1 MAYIG
6 AVAPGYDPT
15 RASVPQ
21 LDAERFSGNAST
33 TAFTLARQVVSPT
46 DIDVVVENV
55 TQEPTVAY
63 SVNGNTL
70 TFTEAPGT
78 GTNNIYVVYRGSG
91 ISNYAFVPDGS
102 ITYAKLANN
111 IKQFTVDAVTA
122 NGTGTT
128 VELTEAPA
136 SANSIIVS
144 VDGVIQT
151 APTNYTLSGSTI
163 TFTGVPDNGAN
174 VVVRHI
180 GFRTTSTVTALQAS
194 SVTATEI
201 ADGSITNVKIVSVAN
216 TKISGN
222 IVSSQITSVANTQI
236 TGTITGSQISSNTLS
251 NTVFQTG
258 SVENYMS
265 AAGLGFGMRNRI
277 INGAMGIWQR
287 ATTQTFTNS
296 LVYGSVD
303 RWVFIQGG
311 GSASISQTQST
322 VVPTGF
328 QYAIKQQRTAAS
340 TTTGT
345 VYSVQEIETV
355 NCYDLAGQAV
365 TLSFWAK
372 CGANFSASGS
382 TLTSLIY
389 QGTGTDQGT
398 TSWISGTWT
407 SPTSN
412 TQSNT
417 LTTSYQKFTQTV
429 TLGAS
434 TTELVIALQ
443 WDPVG
448 TAGADDSVFITGVQ
462 LEKGSTATSFDYRPY
477 GTELVLCQ
485 RYCYIISGNSKL
497 IGTGY
502 NRATTRCDFFTTLPV
517 TMRASPT
524 ATVTSGTNYYYVD
537 YSQAA
542 TNMNDFSVNI
552 TTTQNAI
559 FLNSGL
565 SGLTA
570 GSGNSVLTQNASAFV
585 SFSAEL

>member
-1 MAYIG
+1 MALI
-6 AVAPGYDPT
+6 
-15 RASVPQ
+15 
-21 LDAERFSGNAST
+21 
-33 TAFTLARQVVSPT
+33 
-46 DIDVVVENV
+46 
-55 TQEPTVAY
+55 
-63 SVNGNTL
+63 
-70 TFTEAPGT
+70 
-78 GTNNIYVVYRGSG
+78 
-91 ISNYAFVPDGS
+91 
-102 ITYAKLANN
+102 
-111 IKQFTVDAVTA
+111 
-122 NGTGTT
+122 
-128 VELTEAPA
+128 
-136 SANSIIVS
+136 
-144 VDGVIQT
+144 
-151 APTNYTLSGSTI
+151 
-163 TFTGVPDNGAN
+163 
-174 VVVRHI
+174 
-180 GFRTTSTVTALQAS
+180 
-194 SVTATEI
+194 
-201 ADGSITNVKIVSVAN
+201 
-216 TKISGN
+216 
-222 IVSSQITSVANTQI
+222 
-236 TGTITGSQISSNTLS
+236 GTINSPND
-251 NTVFQTG
+251 F
-258 SVENYMS
+258 
-265 AAGLGFGMRNRI
+265 GFKNRI
-277 INGAMGIWQR
+277 INGAMTIWQR

-311 GSASISQTQST
+311 ASASISQTQST

-355 NCYDLAGQAV
+355 NCLDLAGQTV

-372 CGANFSASGS
+372 CGTNFSASGS

-389 QGTGTDQGT
+389 QGTGVDQGT
-398 TSWISGTWT
+398 TSWISGAWT

-429 TLGAS
+429 TLGAN
-434 TTELVIALQ
+434 TAEIVIALQ
-443 WDPVG
+443 WVPVG

-462 LEKGSTATSFDYRPY
+462 LEKSSTATSFDYRPY
-477 GTELVLCQ
+477 GTELALCQ

>member
-1 MAYIG
+1 M
-6 AVAPGYDPT
+6 P
-15 RASVPQ
+15 
-21 LDAERFSGNAST
+21 
-33 TAFTLARQVVSPT
+33 
-46 DIDVVVENV
+46 
-55 TQEPTVAY
+55 
-63 SVNGNTL
+63 
-70 TFTEAPGT
+70 
-78 GTNNIYVVYRGSG
+78 
-91 ISNYAFVPDGS
+91 
-102 ITYAKLANN
+102 
-111 IKQFTVDAVTA
+111 
-122 NGTGTT
+122 
-128 VELTEAPA
+128 
-136 SANSIIVS
+136 
-144 VDGVIQT
+144 IQT
-151 APTNYTLSGSTI
+151 AADSISNSAGS
-163 TFTGVPDNGAN
+163 PY
-174 VVVRHI
+174 
-180 GFRTTSTVTALQAS
+180 GF
-194 SVTATEI
+194 
-201 ADGSITNVKIVSVAN
+201 K
-216 TKISGN
+216 
-222 IVSSQITSVANTQI
+222 
-236 TGTITGSQISSNTLS
+236 
-251 NTVFQTG
+251 
-258 SVENYMS
+258 
-265 AAGLGFGMRNRI
+265 NRI

-303 RWVFIQGG
+303 RWVFLQGG
-311 GSASISQTQST
+311 ASASISQTQST
-322 VVPTGF
+322 SVPTGF

-477 GTELVLCQ
+477 SAELAMCQ

-565 SGLTA
+565 AGLTA